1 MALPTLLPVSN
12 SSKSILPET
21 GSHGNVNRLLPYKI
35 YSENSSTLFSGNF
48 VSGAVDQVAYT
59 YKKLGGDI
67 LDIELS
73 DGNIY
78 AAYEEAV
85 LEYSYLINVHQAN
98 NALPSFLGHATG
110 TFDHK
115 GELTSGPVSASL
127 KYPKFDYGFS
137 RNVSERMGA
146 EVGLK
151 DSVQYSASFDVSV
164 GQQDYNLQSIITSRT
179 NTAATATITISSHA
193 DLDAGDTISFIT
205 TDGTT
210 ITATANDTDTTNTDT
225 NSPTFDIG
233 DGSNDDTATNLAT
246 CLNANGK
253 VSATAT
259 DNVVTITQATA
270 GDSGNTT
277 ITLSETGTS
286 GMSKS
291 DFSGG
296 ITIPYVG
303 KIDGKRILV
312 KKVFYKTPSAM
323 WRFYG
328 YYGGLNVV
336 GNFHNYGQFS
346 DDSTFQ
352 LIPAWQN
359 KSQAL
364 AFEDAI
370 YTRMSHWSY
379 ELRDNNIRL
388 FPIPYSGG
396 PRKMWVEFSVPG
408 SNLDDDTNGRSN
420 IEGVNNMNTLP
431 FSNLPYDTINSIG
444 KQWIRRFAL
453 SLSKEM
459 LGLVRSKFATLPIP
473 GESVTLN
480 GSDLVSQ
487 GKEEQNALREE
498 LKATLAELTYTKMS
512 EQEAAMVDNAE
523 KVLQRIPYSVFV
535 G

>member
-1 MALPTLLPVSN
+1 MALPTLLPASN

-35 YSENSSTLFSGNF
+35 YSDNTSVLFSGNF

-59 YKKLGGDI
+59 YKKLGGDV

-73 DGNIY
+73 EGNIY
-78 AAYEEAV
+78 AAYEESV

-115 GELTSGPVSASL
+115 GEITSGPVSASL
-127 KYPKFDYGFS
+127 KYPKFDYGFA

-146 EVGLK
+146 EIGLK
-151 DSVQYSASFDVSV
+151 DSVQYSASFDVTV
-164 GQQDYNLQSIITSRT
+164 GQQDYNLQKIISE
-179 NTAATATITISSHA
+179 H
-193 DLDAGDTISFIT
+193 
-205 TDGTT
+205 
-210 ITATANDTDTTNTDT
+210 TDT
-225 NSPTFDIG
+225 
-233 DGSNDDTATNLAT
+233 
-246 CLNANGK
+246 
-253 VSATAT
+253 
-259 DNVVTITQATA
+259 
-270 GDSGNTT
+270 
-277 ITLSETGTS
+277 
-286 GMSKS
+286 
-291 DFSGG
+291 
-296 ITIPYVG
+296 PYAG
-303 KIDGKRILV
+303 KIDGKRVLI
-312 KKVFYKTPSAM
+312 KKVYYKTPSAM

-352 LIPAWQN
+352 LIPTWQN

-379 ELRDNNIRL
+379 ELRNNNLRL

-396 PRKMWVEFSVPG
+396 PRTMWVEFSIPT
-408 SNLDDDTNGRSN
+408 SPIEDDTNGRSQVS
-420 IEGVNNMNTLP
+420 GVNNMNTLP

-453 SLSKEM
+453 ALTKEM
-459 LGLVRSKFATLPIP
+459 LGLVRSKFASLPIP
-473 GESVTLN
+473 GDSVTLN

-487 GKEEQNALREE
+487 GKEEQNTLREE
-498 LKATLAELTYTKMS
+498 LKTTLAEMTYSKMA
-512 EQEAAMVDNAE
+512 EQDAAMVE
-523 KVLQRIPYSVFV
+523 SSERVLQRIPYSVFV

>member
-1 MALPTLLPVSN
+1 MALPTLLPSSN

-59 YKKLGGDI
+59 YKKMGGDV

-73 DGNIY
+73 EGNVY
-78 AAYEEAV
+78 AAYEESV
-85 LEYSYLINVHQAN
+85 LEYSYLINIHQAS

-127 KYPKFDYGFS
+127 KYPKFDYGFA
-137 RNVSERMGA
+137 RNVSETMGA

-151 DSVQYSASFDVSV
+151 DSVQYSASFAVNA
-164 GQQDYNLQSIITSRT
+164 GQQDYDLQDIISSRT
-179 NTAATATITISSHA
+179 NAFAAGSVTISDNSE
-193 DLDAGDTISFIT
+193 LNAGDTIAIVT

-210 ITATANDTDTTNTDT
+210 VTAAAHAATTTNSDTD
-225 NSPTFDIG
+225 SPTFQIG
-233 DGSNDDTATNLAT
+233 AGAEATATNLAT
-246 CLNANGK
+246 CLDANSK
-253 VSATAT
+253 LSAAASGTK
-259 DNVVTITQATA
+259 VTITQSVA
-270 GDSGNTT
+270 GRKGNTSITLTDSGTVGMTKSDLTGGTT
-277 ITLSETGTS
+277 I
-286 GMSKS
+286 
-291 DFSGG
+291 D
-296 ITIPYVG
+296 YVG
-303 KIDGKRILV
+303 KINGKRILI
-312 KKVFYKTPSAM
+312 KKVYYKTPSAM

-336 GNFHNYGQFS
+336 GNFSNYGQFS

-352 LIPAWQN
+352 LVPTWQN

-379 ELRDNNIRL
+379 ELRNNKIRL
-388 FPIPYSGG
+388 FPCPYSGG
-396 PRKMWVEFSVPG
+396 PRRMWVEFSVPA
-408 SNLDDDTNGRSN
+408 SNLADDTNGRSG

-453 SLSKEM
+453 ALSKEM

-498 LKATLAELTYTKMS
+498 LKTTLAELTYTKMS
-512 EQEAAMVDNAE
+512 EQEAAIVENSE
-523 KVLQRIPYSVFV
+523 KVLQRIPYSVYV

>member
-1 MALPTLLPVSN
+1 MALPTLLPASN

-35 YSENSSTLFSGNF
+35 YSDNTSTLFSGNF

-67 LDIELS
+67 LDIELA

-98 NALPSFLGHATG
+98 NALPSFLGHTTG

-115 GELTSGPVSASL
+115 GELTSGPVSSSL

-137 RNVSERMGA
+137 RNVARTIGA
-146 EVGLK
+146 EVGMS
-151 DSVQYSASFDVSV
+151 DSVQYSASFNVSI
-164 GQQDYNLQSIITSRT
+164 GQQDYNLQSIISS
-179 NTAATATITISSHA
+179 NTGTPY
-193 DLDAGDTISFIT
+193 AGKI
-205 TDGTT
+205 
-210 ITATANDTDTTNTDT
+210 
-225 NSPTFDIG
+225 
-233 DGSNDDTATNLAT
+233 
-246 CLNANGK
+246 NGK
-253 VSATAT
+253 
-259 DNVVTITQATA
+259 
-270 GDSGNTT
+270 
-277 ITLSETGTS
+277 
-286 GMSKS
+286 
-291 DFSGG
+291 
-296 ITIPYVG
+296 
-303 KIDGKRILV
+303 KILI
-312 KKVFYKTPSAM
+312 KKVYYKTPSAM

-336 GNFHNYGQFS
+336 GNFSNYGQFS

-352 LIPAWQN
+352 LVPTWQN

-388 FPIPYSGG
+388 FPVPYSGG
-396 PRKMWVEFSVPG
+396 PTKMWVEFSIPG
-408 SNLDDDTNGRSN
+408 SNVEDDTNGRSG

-453 SLSKEM
+453 ALSKEM

-498 LKATLAELTYTKMS
+498 LKSTLSEMTYAKMS
-512 EQEAAMVDNAE
+512 EQEAAMVDNSE